1 MQRVLKPALNPS
13 YSSVPAV
20 NQMEQIATDLAAER
34 SVSQKLENQR
44 LALERQNKEMR
55 EKLQELEGQNR
66 ARTKATIAALEGK
79 ISNLEEQLDQ
89 EAKWVPL
96 PLLLYSALPLN
107 GISSSL
113 LPSGEMLFSISE
125 KSTVFFFM

>member
-1 MQRVLKPALNPS
+1 
-13 YSSVPAV
+13 
-20 NQMEQIATDLAAER
+20 MEQMATDLAAER

-55 EKLQELEGQNR
+55 DKLQELEGQNR

-96 PLLLYSALPLN
+96 PSLTWPLTVA
-107 GISSSL
+107 
-113 LPSGEMLFSISE
+113 LFSSPL
-125 KSTVFFFM
+125 SVAHAYV

>member
-89 EAKWVPL
+89 EAK
-96 PLLLYSALPLN
+96 
-107 GISSSL
+107 
-113 LPSGEMLFSISE
+113 
-125 KSTVFFFM
+125 